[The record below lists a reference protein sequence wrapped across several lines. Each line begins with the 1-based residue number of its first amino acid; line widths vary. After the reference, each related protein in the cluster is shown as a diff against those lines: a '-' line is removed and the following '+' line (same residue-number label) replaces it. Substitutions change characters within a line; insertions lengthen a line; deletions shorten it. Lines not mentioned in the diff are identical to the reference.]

1 MAPFLLNR
9 RNVCP
14 EPTEEK
20 IRRRGG
26 CGLTLRRNLKR
37 QKLLRNSPSRICRST
52 RFSVSHTIQRG
63 HWLCYKEESGL
74 LAWRSTKTSWRY
86 IERFFHS
93 NEYREWQYGRRF
105 KAQKFVKGDIDF
117 REYKRL
123 VAVAGHS
130 EIGYGDRYYSTAPKW
145 YVRTFLNR
153 PFRQKHKREI
163 KKTLAMRDEYDV
175 VLSPLKK
182 SASYYW

>member
-1 MAPFLLNR
+1 MSRTYR
-9 RNVCP
+9 RKDQKTWWLWFG
-14 EPTEEK
+14 TEEEFEK
-20 IRRRGG
+20 AKAASKLPKPNMPKYPVLGIPYDTARALAVLQGG
-26 CGLTLRRNLKR
+26 
-37 QKLLRNSPSRICRST
+37 IWAT
-52 RFSVSHTIQRG
+52 RLEKYENELEVYR
-63 HWLCYKEESGL
+63 
-74 LAWRSTKTSWRY
+74 A
-86 IERFFHS
+86 FFHS

-130 EIGYGDRYYSTAPKW
+130 EIGYGDRYYRTAPKW
-145 YVRTFLNR
+145 YVRAFLNR